1 MAVYPYYD
9 ECVLPTIVHPFT
21 TIIEEP
27 RKYLGNTAVTK
38 NRYLTIN
45 FSAIDNDS
53 IAALNSFWVNEC
65 NYGKDP
71 FVVSMP
77 LFGKKSNSGTP
88 SGFLVKF
95 IEQIENSKD
104 DYTWKSSTKLRI
116 INEVLLSTDG
126 NGDIIIDNTGGIEI
140 LGNVDE
146 NNSTNISTYRRVIF
160 GAPTVDEGNAFP
172 IPIYDEDVL
181 PKAILPLTD
190 TRELPSRYIGG
201 RRVTMG
207 MSTKVKLQSTNND
220 EVVALEEFWRT
231 SCNYGLEPFIMKLP
245 VFGRGTSVDLLVK
258 FVGDISD
265 TVEGFVWNSTRS
277 LDILG
282 ELSYNTDSIGYFIL
296 DTLGH
301 FTFDAAGNYI
311 AVMGN
316 VHIFKEIV

>member
-71 FVVSMP
+71 FVVSIP
-77 LFGKKSNSGTP
+77 LFGKKSNSGIP

-116 INEVLLSTDG
+116 ISEVTTILDDNG
-126 NGDIIIDNTGGIEI
+126 NI
-140 LGNVDE
+140 LVDDYGNVIVLDTISE
-146 NNSTNISTYRRVIF
+146 TNFTGISNYRKVVF
-160 GAPTVDEGNAFP
+160 GEPTVDEGNAFP
-172 IPIYDEDVL
+172 IPIYNETIL

-201 RRVTMG
+201 RMVTMG

-220 EVVALEEFWRT
+220 EIVALEEFWRV

-245 VFGRGTSVDLLVK
+245 VFGRDTTRDLLVK
-258 FVGDISD
+258 FRGDVSD
-265 TVEGFVWNSTRS
+265 TVDNFMWASTRS
-277 LDILG
+277 LNILG
-282 ELSYNTDSIGYFIL
+282 ELSYNTDSNGYFIL
-296 DTLGH
+296 DTQGH
-301 FTFDAAGNYI
+301 YTFDSNGN
-311 AVMGN
+311 
-316 VHIFKEIV
+316 